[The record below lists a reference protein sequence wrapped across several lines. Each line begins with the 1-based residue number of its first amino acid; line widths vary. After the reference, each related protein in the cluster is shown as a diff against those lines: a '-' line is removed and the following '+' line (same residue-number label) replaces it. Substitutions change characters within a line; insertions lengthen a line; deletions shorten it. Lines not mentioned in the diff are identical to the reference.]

1 MHHWHKQK
9 ICKDKVYHVIKL
21 KLMLGVL
28 KYDYVVLVQM
38 SPLQIL
44 RLSTN
49 TISQC
54 RQEESKLC
62 RTSEIAG
69 F

>member
-49 TISQC
+49 TISTMPP
-54 RQEESKLC
+54 RGIKALPDK
-62 RTSEIAG
+62 
-69 F
+69 

>member
-44 RLSTN
+44 R
-49 TISQC
+49 
-54 RQEESKLC
+54 
-62 RTSEIAG
+62 
-69 F
+69 